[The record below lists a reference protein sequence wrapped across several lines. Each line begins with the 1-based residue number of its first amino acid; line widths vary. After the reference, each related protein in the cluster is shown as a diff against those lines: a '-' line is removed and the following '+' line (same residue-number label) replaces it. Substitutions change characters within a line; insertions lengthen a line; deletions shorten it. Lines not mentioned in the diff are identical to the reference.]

1 MAPYALPTLNTLM
14 TCSVYTTVAVA
25 IDRYIEM
32 TDSLR
37 KHKWLK
43 NGKIHCFVVAIFS
56 IIFNISRWFELEYV
70 YHFEPTNVT
79 NTNQSNEV
87 VTKNISK
94 IILKV
99 INTRGMVKDPTC
111 D

>member
-1 MAPYALPTLNTLM
+1 M

-25 IDRYIEM
+25 IDRYVEM

-37 KHKWLK
+37 KYKWLK
-43 NGKIHCFVVAIFS
+43 NGKIHCFVVVIFS

-70 YHFEPTNVT
+70 YHFEPTNIT
-79 NTNQSNEV
+79 STNQSNEV

-99 INTRGMVKDPTC
+99 IITRGMVKGPTSIPPLPMLYYS
-111 D
+111 DM